1 MKIAGRLARLA
12 SRYTPM
18 QRAYQIVL
26 YDAATGVP
34 LPGHEP
40 NPKASGYIWIPDNGR
55 GAPLLDGDEPHEGQG
70 GARCG

>member
-1 MKIAGRLARLA
+1 MTIARRLARLE
-12 SRYTPM
+12 SRHAPSP
-18 QRAYQIVL
+18 QAYQIVL

-40 NPKASGYIWIPDNGR
+40 KPEARGYIWIPDNAR
-55 GAPLLDGDEPHEGQG
+55 GPAAVEGDESHEGQE